1 MNPVRT
7 ILLNGERRET
17 AARSLIELLAE
28 LERDGCPG
36 IAVALN
42 AHVISR
48 SLWEGTVLDEND
60 VVEIVEAAQGG

>member
-1 MNPVRT
+1 MNRVQT
-7 ILLNGERRET
+7 ILLNGKRRET
-17 AARSLIELLAE
+17 AARTLVELLAE

-42 AHVISR
+42 DCVVSR
-48 SLWEGTVLDEND
+48 SLWERTDLNEND